1 MKKTTFFLALALILN
16 NLGCKEK
23 SPSTN
28 KPVENQ
34 AKQDLK
40 EVKVENW
47 GPQETPEGTKFN
59 IQPNGLSAMWVKV
72 KGVSRHPKTHV
83 LFGGNEISGEDISVQ
98 DEAVNF
104 IVRDELFST
113 PGQYEVAIIEGDTGR
128 KILIG
133 NFDVKKK

>member
-1 MKKTTFFLALALILN
+1 MKKTTFFLALAIILN

-23 SPSTN
+23 SHSTN
-28 KPVENQ
+28 KPAENQ
-34 AKQDLK
+34 AQQDLK
-40 EVKVENW
+40 EMKVENW

-83 LFGGNEISGEDISVQ
+83 LFGGNEISGQDIAVQ
-98 DEAVNF
+98 DEAVTF

-113 PGQYEVAIIEGDTGR
+113 PGQYEVAIVEGESGR
-128 KILIG
+128 RIAIG
-133 NFDVKKK
+133 KFIVR